1 MKKLLIVLAA
11 GALLVACN
19 SKPGPEH
26 STPAEFGEV
35 TLSPVRLSSET
46 DVVVKVPVSSRYGF
60 RNVGIVYMLGGDESD
75 VRTASIFQVEKNITD
90 FTYEGIIPRQKAGTE
105 VNFRVR
111 AITAY
116 KVTSYSQQMSY
127 TIPAETDEVEQPE

>member
-11 GALLVACN
+11 AVLLAACN

-35 TLSPVRLSSET
+35 TLSPLRLSSET
-46 DVVVKVPVSSRYGF
+46 DVVVKVPVTSRYGF
-60 RNVGIVYMLGGDESD
+60 RNVGIVYMLDSDESD
-75 VRTASIFQVEKNITD
+75 VRTTSVLPVDKNITD
-90 FTYEGIIPRQKAGTE
+90 FTYEGTIPRQKAGTK
-105 VNFRVR
+105 VSFRVR

-116 KVTSYSQQMSY
+116 KVTSYSQEMSY
-127 TIPAETDEVEQPE
+127 TIPEETDDAEQPE